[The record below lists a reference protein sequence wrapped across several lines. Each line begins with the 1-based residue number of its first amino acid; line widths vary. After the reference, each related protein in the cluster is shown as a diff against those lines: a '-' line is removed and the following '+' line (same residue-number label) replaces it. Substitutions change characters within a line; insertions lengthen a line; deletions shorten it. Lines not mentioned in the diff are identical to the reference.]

1 MQLTDLAPWGESLR
15 IAVEV
20 IGTIAFALSGILAGV
35 RKRMDMFGVAVLGF
49 LSAYGGGTLRD
60 ILLERR
66 PFFWVSQELMLW
78 LVFALCIVVMLVNS
92 RRPFRITPA
101 AIQLAVYSSLA
112 AWVIMFIST
121 VTTTGL
127 RIAALAFNYR
137 LPGWKKSPS

>member
-66 PFFWVSQELMLW
+66 PFF
-78 LVFALCIVVMLVNS
+78 
-92 RRPFRITPA
+92 
-101 AIQLAVYSSLA
+101 
-112 AWVIMFIST
+112 
-121 VTTTGL
+121 
-127 RIAALAFNYR
+127 
-137 LPGWKKSPS
+137 

>member
-1 MQLTDLAPWGESLR
+1 MIVWFYAMQLTDLAPWGESLR

-66 PFFWVSQELMLW
+66 PFFWVSQQLMLW
-78 LVFALCIVVMLVNS
+78 L
-92 RRPFRITPA
+92 
-101 AIQLAVYSSLA
+101 AVSYTHLRA
-112 AWVIMFIST
+112 HE
-121 VTTTGL
+121 TG
-127 RIAALAFNYR
+127 
-137 LPGWKKSPS
+137 

>member
-78 LVFALCIVVMLVNS
+78 LVFALCIV
-92 RRPFRITPA
+92 
-101 AIQLAVYSSLA
+101 
-112 AWVIMFIST
+112 
-121 VTTTGL
+121 
-127 RIAALAFNYR
+127 
-137 LPGWKKSPS
+137 